1 MRVNKSILF
10 WGVIL
15 ALFGFLFAIY
25 VPGKGS
31 SNYVS
36 TALSIASLIYSIL
49 IGFFISS
56 AKDKL
61 TKINEA
67 LKEHEGNLL
76 FTYQLMDAFGEHA
89 KNEVRNLID
98 TYLMDQLDYYLNDF
112 KYSNKSFMKYFKYLV
127 NLKPQNSIEEM
138 TYSSMQSSLADTT
151 KQRKIVESLVN
162 EKLSFLEWFSIY
174 SLLGFIIFTIFYFN
188 TGNTASVIA
197 TVIISLSAISL
208 TYVLYQIDNLSWK
221 EDSWIWEPILIL
233 FKELDLIPYLP
244 DGVVQ
249 KHRAKLTIG
258 EKIRIAHY
266 KNVYPDMTDKT
277 VETIEIEHTT

>member
-1 MRVNKSILF
+1 MSINKSVLL
-10 WGVIL
+10 WGVVL
-15 ALFGFLFAIY
+15 TFVGLFFAIFF
-25 VPGKGS
+25 PGKGS
-31 SNYVS
+31 SDYIN
-36 TALSIASLIYSIL
+36 TALSIASLIFGIL

-61 TKINEA
+61 SKINEA

-76 FTYQLMDAFGEHA
+76 FTYQLIEVFGENA

-98 TYLMDQLDYYLNDF
+98 NYLMDQLDYYLYDF
-112 KYSNKSFMKYFKYLV
+112 KYSNKSFIKYFKYLV
-127 NLKPQNSIEEM
+127 NLKPQNSIEQM
-138 TYSSMQSSLADTT
+138 SYSNIQSSLSDTT

-188 TGNTASVIA
+188 TGNIVSVIA
-197 TVIISLSAISL
+197 TVIISLSAIAL
-208 TYVLYQIDNLSWK
+208 TYVLYQIDNLTWK
-221 EDSWIWEPILIL
+221 EDSWIWEPIQIL
-233 FKELDLIPYLP
+233 FKELELLPYLP

-249 KHRAKLTIG
+249 KQRAKLAVG

-266 KNVYPDMTDKT
+266 NNPYPDMTGK
-277 VETIEIEHTT
+277 TIEVIEV